1 MNSRPHR
8 RPLSRIPGT
17 EPARRA
23 LFLDRWGT
31 LIDLPPGGFA
41 PFLECRIA
49 PGVTDLLFRLSG
61 AGWNLYLIGNEDLV
75 ASGRIRDEEWASFE
89 RALLEHLQGQ
99 GVRILRNYACLE
111 NPTDGVGAHKR
122 TSVFRLPDTGIFF
135 HARQNDG
142 VALERSFLVG
152 DSTLEIAAGGR
163 AGLRTVGVATGR
175 ACRDGEYVVEPDIRA
190 TDLREALEFFLTS
203 DVGSTKAA

>member
-1 MNSRPHR
+1 MNSRPNF
-8 RPLSRIPGT
+8 RPVARIPGT

-31 LIDLPPGGFA
+31 LLDLPPGGFA
-41 PFLECRIA
+41 PFPECRIA
-49 PGVTDLLFRLSG
+49 PGVAEALFRLSG
-61 AGWNLYLIGNEDLV
+61 AGWNLYLIGNEDMV
-75 ASGRIRDEEWASFE
+75 ATGRVRDEEWASFE

-111 NPTDGVGAHKR
+111 HPTEGVGPHKK

-163 AGLRTVGVATGR
+163 AGLRTVGVATGQG
-175 ACRDGEYVVEPDIRA
+175 CRDGGYVVEPEIRA
-190 TDLREALEFFLTS
+190 TDLREALEFFLHS
-203 DVGSTKAA
+203 NVGSSKAA

>member
-1 MNSRPHR
+1 MNSRHHR
-8 RPLSRIPGT
+8 PSLTRIPGT

-31 LIDLPPGGFA
+31 LLDLPPGGFT
-41 PFLECRIA
+41 PFSECRIA
-49 PGVTDLLFRLSG
+49 PGVTELLFRLSG

-75 ASGRIRDEEWASFE
+75 ATGRIRDEEWTSFE

-111 NPTDGVGAHKR
+111 HPTEGVGAHKK
-122 TSVFRLPDTGIFF
+122 TSVFRLPDTGLFF

-142 VALERSFLVG
+142 VVLERSFLVG
-152 DSTLEIAAGGR
+152 DSTLEIAAAGR
-163 AGLRTVGVATGR
+163 AGLRTVGVASGR
-175 ACRDGEYVVEPDIRA
+175 GCRDGEYAVEPDIRA
-190 TDLREALEFFLTS
+190 TDLREALEFFLRAE
-203 DVGSTKAA
+203 VGSTKAA

>member
-1 MNSRPHR
+1 MSPRPTR
-8 RPLSRIPGT
+8 RKLSPIPGT

-23 LFLDRWGT
+23 LFIDRWGT

-75 ASGRIRDEEWASFE
+75 ANGRVRDEEWASFE
-89 RALLEHLQGQ
+89 RSMLEHLQGQ
-99 GVRILRNYACLE
+99 GVRIVRNYACLE
-111 NPTDGVGAHKR
+111 HPTEGVGAHKR

-142 VALERSFLVG
+142 VAVERSFLVG

-175 ACRDGEYVVEPDIRA
+175 GCRDGEYVVEPDIRA

-203 DVGSTKAA
+203 EVGSSKAA